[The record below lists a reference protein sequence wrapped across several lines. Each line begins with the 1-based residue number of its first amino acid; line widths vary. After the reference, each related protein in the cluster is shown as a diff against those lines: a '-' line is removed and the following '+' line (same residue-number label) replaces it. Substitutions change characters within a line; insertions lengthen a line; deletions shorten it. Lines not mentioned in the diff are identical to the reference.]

1 MCRLKLK
8 WTRQALEQLV
18 EAQDYIAQ
26 DNPRAARE
34 VGKRVA
40 EATSL
45 LLTQPRI
52 GHRGRVAGT
61 REWVVRRTSYFLVY
75 KLEDEQLTILRVI
88 HGKQHWP

>member
-8 WTRQALEQLV
+8 WTRRALEQLV

-26 DNPRAARE
+26 DNPSAAHQIGERI
-34 VGKRVA
+34 A
-40 EATSL
+40 EATRL
-45 LLTQPRI
+45 LLTQPRM

-61 REWVVRRTSYFLVY
+61 HEWIVQRTPYFLAY
-75 KLEDEQLTILRVI
+75 KLEDDELIILRVI